1 MGKST
6 GVASGDIIHQVLTKD
21 NYGRWKSVMQNYLQ
35 GQDLWYDIIEKNVD
49 NDDKHSTT
57 KDPDHQTPPKKMKD
71 GKTFR
76 IFQLSKASLN
86 INFNNQNG
94 LESKA
99 NPDIEQGL
107 LGVVQSVSE
116 VETEV
121 SRKIKDAKAL
131 HIIQLSCGREI
142 VDDIIHFDSAK
153 KAWNH
158 LSEQFDKDQS
168 KSAGRYASQ
177 DLDDSFGQQHKELF
191 RIVTRG
197 GFIENII
204 NLMKPDLCIT
214 SPTSGR
220 TLLHVAVIA
229 GNVENVKILMTEG
242 RERLLLMQDKDG
254 DTALS
259 LVARYTGNTDMAKC
273 LVETK
278 NGSGEK
284 LLNMQNK
291 DKVIPILMAAANG
304 HKDLTSYLY
313 SQTTYTSKVFDGTDS
328 QYRILLLSLC
338 ITAEIFDVA
347 LKLLKRYKDLPKESL
362 SLYNFSIISKLLRE
376 SLSLPKLDSNQKP
389 AVPDKFSALVALA
402 KMPLAFPSGYQ
413 FSRWEQLIYDILSV
427 EKEFK
432 VKYEIPD
439 IAIIVR
445 RVTNITV
452 DNDQRPLKTSSV
464 VRIGFG
470 RHVLN
475 SLLLVMH
482 YGHGIFYGIAYLF
495 IQSFKFLNIF
505 GVRRI
510 YGMKCTHYE
519 VIGILNYFCQSIGEF
534 NDLQLQKD
542 SDEGMLHAAQHG
554 IIEFI
559 NAMRKANPES
569 LEAVDRC
576 NRGIFSYA
584 VLHRKQNVFQ
594 LIHYLHGRKEIFR
607 YHKDKFNNN
616 LLHLAAQLGPSSD
629 RDTRSGAALQMQR
642 EFQWFKAVEKV
653 VHPKFKEAKNVDG
666 KKPHEIFTENHDEL
680 VKLGEKWAKDTATSF
695 TIVGTLITTI
705 MFAAAFTVPGGN
717 DQDTGLPIFLHD
729 NIFTTFLIADAFSLF
744 TSAASVLI
752 FIGILTSRYAE
763 NDFLRSLPWKLLFG
777 LWFLFL
783 SVCSMIVAFCAS
795 ITMIL
800 KGYRTYKWFIVG
812 PTLSLGSIPIMVLV
826 VSQLRLMYEIL
837 HSTRKNPISSIR
849 N

>member
-1 MGKST
+1 MVKSST
-6 GVASGDIIHQVLTKD
+6 ASGGIIHHVLTKD
-21 NYGRWKSVMQNYLQ
+21 NYERWRSVMENYLK
-35 GQDLWYDIIEKNVD
+35 GQDLWDDIII
-49 NDDKHSTT
+49 DKKKEPK
-57 KDPDHQTPPKKMKD
+57 KDQASKKMKE
-71 GKTFR
+71 GKTFH

-94 LESKA
+94 LES
-99 NPDIEQGL
+99 NVLPDIEQGL
-107 LGVVQSVSE
+107 LGVVESVSE

-121 SRKIKDAKAL
+121 SKKTKDKKAL

-142 VDDIIHFDSAK
+142 VDEISHFKKAK
-153 KAWNH
+153 EAWNH
-158 LSEQFDKDQS
+158 LSSQYSNDQL
-168 KSAGRYASQ
+168 KSATRDATQGTYLHRLIKLRFKTLEFTMA
-177 DLDDSFGQQHKELF
+177 DAVLDDSFGQQHKELF
-191 RIVTRG
+191 RKVTRG
-197 GFIENII
+197 DYIENII
-204 NLMKPDLCIT
+204 NLMSTDLFIT
-214 SPTSGR
+214 SSTSGR

-229 GNVENVKILMTEG
+229 GNVENVKILMKKG
-242 RERLLLMQDKDG
+242 REKLLLMQDKDG

-273 LVETK
+273 MVETK
-278 NGSGEK
+278 NGPRES
-284 LLNMQNK
+284 LLEMQNK
-291 DKVIPILMAAANG
+291 ENIIPILMAAANG
-304 HKDLTSYLY
+304 HKELTSYLY
-313 SQTTYTSKVFDGTDS
+313 SQTTYTSKVFHGTDS

-338 ITAEIFDVA
+338 ITAEIFGKQINLQDKIYVA
-347 LKLLKRYKDLPKESL
+347 LKLLKRYEELPKESL
-362 SLYNFSIISKLLRE
+362 SLYKFSVPKLLRE
-376 SLSLPKLDSNQKP
+376 SLSLPNKILELDSNQQP
-389 AVPDKFSALVALA
+389 LPDKFSALVALA
-402 KMPLAFPSGYQ
+402 KMPLAFPSGNQ
-413 FSRWEQLIYDILSV
+413 FSRREQLIY
-427 EKEFK
+427 
-432 VKYEIPD
+432 
-439 IAIIVR
+439 
-445 RVTNITV
+445 
-452 DNDQRPLKTSSV
+452 
-464 VRIGFG
+464 
-470 RHVLN
+470 N
-475 SLLLVMH
+475 SWLFCKLLVSIFLLWPVKLLGLVLH
-482 YGHGIFYGIAYLF
+482 RIFYGIAYLF

-510 YGMKCTHYE
+510 YDMKYTHYE
-519 VIGILNYFCQSIGEF
+519 VIGILSYFCQSIGEF
-534 NDLQLQKD
+534 NDLQLKD
-542 SDEGMLHAAQHG
+542 ASAYEGMLHGAQHG

-559 NAMRKANPES
+559 NAMRKAN
-569 LEAVDRC
+569 LELLSAVDSC
-576 NRGIFSYA
+576 HRGIFSYA

-594 LIHYLHGRKEIFR
+594 LIHCHHGRKEIFR
-607 YHKDKFNNN
+607 SHIDTFGNN

-642 EFQWFKAVEKV
+642 EIQWFKAVEKV
-653 VHPKFKEAKNVDG
+653 VHPKFKEAKNGDG

-680 VKLGEKWAKDTATSF
+680 VKLGEKWAKETATSF

-717 DQDTGLPIFLHD
+717 NQDTGLPIFLHD

-763 NDFLRSLPWKLLFG
+763 KDFLRSLPWKLLFG

-812 PTLSLGSIPIMVLV
+812 PTMSLGSIPIMVLV